1 MPVDFYASG
10 HYHATDAR
18 RHDGP
23 MNTRGRRLNTYQ
35 SSLGSLLREARHKK
49 KHNQGQAAEVFGVNQ
64 STESKWEKGAKIG
77 DEHIDTVA
85 KYIGIPPEDALL
97 LAYGRSASGS
107 SDSSKPTGRA
117 VGGVG
122 RAAAV
127 AAEGVAARDLTSDM
141 IAYPFPLRDGMLVA
155 LHLPPDLTKK
165 EAMRMAAFID
175 SLAVG

>member
-1 MPVDFYASG
+1 MTKYVAS
-10 HYHATDAR
+10 
-18 RHDGP
+18 
-23 MNTRGRRLNTYQ
+23 L
-35 SSLGSLLREARHKK
+35 SSLLREARHKK
-49 KHNQGQAAEVFGVNQ
+49 KHTQEQASEVFGVNQ
-64 STESKWEKGAKIG
+64 STIAKWEKGAKIG

-97 LAYGRSASGS
+97 LAYGRSAD
-107 SDSSKPTGRA
+107 DSSSGYELSDKAQGR
-117 VGGVG
+117 VER
-122 RAAAV
+122 RAAAPPRAS
-127 AAEGVAARDLTSDM
+127 AAGEPTNDM